1 MSLTNS
7 SLQAALVEAAIK
19 LPAEQI
25 QKLEAYLLLISK
37 WNRAYNLTAVR
48 EIDQMIPRHIID
60 SLSLLPHLRTGEAGT
75 TDEHVDVIDIGSGA
89 GLPVIPLAIVHPQ
102 LKFLSIESN
111 GKKTRFQQQ
120 AKVELALQNITVL
133 QERVENVQAQASCV
147 VSRAFT
153 APEQFLQI
161 ASGLCKPGGQ
171 VLIMLG
177 KADKLPE
184 KLPEPFQLE
193 AVEKVNIA
201 GVESERHIA
210 VVTVIPVTKVTT
222 AST

>member
-1 MSLTNS
+1 MALHVPLKKAL
-7 SLQAALVEAAIK
+7 LQAAIE
-19 LPAEQI
+19 LPAEQV
-25 QKLEAYLLLISK
+25 QKLDGFLQLIAK

-60 SLSLLPHLRTGEAGT
+60 SLSLLAYLRIDKLCA
-75 TDEHVDVIDIGSGA
+75 TDDNFDVIDIGSGA

-102 LKFLSIESN
+102 LTFLSIESN

-120 AKVELALQNITVL
+120 AKVELGLKNITVM
-133 QERVENVQAQASCV
+133 QERVETVQAQASCV

-153 APEQFLQI
+153 APNKFLQI
-161 ASGLCKPGGQ
+161 AEGLCKPGGQ

-177 KADKLPE
+177 KADKLPDSLPKPF
-184 KLPEPFQLE
+184 KLESL
-193 AVEKVNIA
+193 EKVRIA

-210 VVTVIPVTKVTT
+210 VVRAVHF
-222 AST
+222 